1 MPCAPCLKNVKVYN
15 NTFYNN
21 GSDIQAASGGSGYI
35 QNNIAYPRG
44 ASIAS
49 GYSTSNNL
57 TTDPL
62 FVNPAAGD
70 FTLQLSS
77 PAIDKGVLLSEV
89 TVDIRNNPRPRQL
102 GQDIGAY
109 EVQ

>member
-1 MPCAPCLKNVKVYN
+1 VGTTGTNVKVYN

-21 GSDIQAASGGSGYI
+21 ALDIYALSGGSGYI

-49 GYSTSNNL
+49 GYVTSNNL

-62 FVNPAAGD
+62 FVNASAND
-70 FTLQLSS
+70 FNLQLSS
-77 PAIDKGVLLSEV
+77 PAIDKGVLLSQV
-89 TVDIRNNPRPRQL
+89 KVDIRNYPRPRRL